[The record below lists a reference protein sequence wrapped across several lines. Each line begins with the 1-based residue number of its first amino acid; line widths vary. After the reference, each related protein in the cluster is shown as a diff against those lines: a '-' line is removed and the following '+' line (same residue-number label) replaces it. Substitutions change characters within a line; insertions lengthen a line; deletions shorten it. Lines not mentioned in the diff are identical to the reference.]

1 MKSFKIKQPK
11 TVGDVYSQ
19 SLDSM
24 YNLGKYAYRGSMRL
38 FGTMKSQEKQKRFVT
53 MPKKKKSK
61 K

>member
-24 YNLGKYAYRGSMRL
+24 YSLGKYAYKGSMKL
-38 FGTMKSQEKQKRFVT
+38 FGTMK
-53 MPKKKKSK
+53 P
-61 K
+61 